1 MCQRLTDGTHSA
13 TMAKREPK
21 VVAVTPSG
29 VKLVKPPEH
38 MSLDID
44 AYFEDLYTRVMSEAK
59 VKPK

>member
-1 MCQRLTDGTHSA
+1 MGYPRRL
-13 TMAKREPK
+13 MAKREPK

-38 MSLDID
+38 TSLDID